1 MLLTKMGNVR
11 GPCRYICSGGKKAE
25 CPECLDQNIQAGYY
39 IDNRGNIKK
48 HKHSK
53 SFKRIFYHIDLLMG
67 SSALWSPRPVVTA
80 VSSSWLISMD
90 RAHIYPLK
98 LTLRGRLPLTRFVG
112 NLALP
117 QSIGVGAVR
126 SDSNAQHSLTE
137 LTSSGR
143 ET

>member
-1 MLLTKMGNVR
+1 
-11 GPCRYICSGGKKAE
+11 
-25 CPECLDQNIQAGYY
+25 
-39 IDNRGNIKK
+39 
-48 HKHSK
+48 
-53 SFKRIFYHIDLLMG
+53 
-67 SSALWSPRPVVTA
+67 
-80 VSSSWLISMD
+80 MD

-98 LTLRGRLPLTRFVG
+98 LTLRGRLPLTRFVLG